1 MLWLLATLLGCSRED
16 FYAERSLYN
25 NIREVYEDCE
35 EGKIGFLKRKAN
47 IQTLFT
53 DCGSNNIYHYNWSP
67 DGRLFYFQLFTNNFI
82 LNPENQGVDQLPIGK
97 PIARG
102 VWMHDAAI
110 VVPTIE
116 TDDGPPQLSVYLTAG
131 MIQNHEIPGTKPA
144 DLQVYENK
152 TMLLTFIDDS
162 GKRRPYFFSEADGF
176 SRAFDF
182 LDQVT
187 NIDVAPKANLL
198 SYTDENGNHLVSL
211 DGTKIADF
219 PDAKRGIPHPEGKY
233 VALETDGAP
242 LPPVDLG
249 DGKYK
254 NPEVRKREEKRR
266 QQKID
271 SLPDWVPK
279 EIIPPEINI
288 YNVENKRRYR
298 IKHFFGERF
307 EWYPNQKYFCSFFLR
322 GIDGQLIQQNIALTD
337 IGVAL
342 LMADNDNYPS
352 SVELWTPIEKKT
364 DTTD

>member
-1 MLWLLATLLGCSRED
+1 MLWLLATVLGCSRED

-102 VWMHDAAI
+102 VWLHDAAI

-131 MIQNHEIPGTKPA
+131 MIQKHEIPGTEPA
-144 DLQVYENK
+144 DLQVYEGK

-176 SRAFDF
+176 SRAFEF
-182 LDQVT
+182 LDQVI

-198 SYTDENGNHLVSL
+198 SYTDTEGNHLVSL
-211 DGTKIADF
+211 DGTNIADF

-271 SLPDWVPK
+271 NLPDWVPK

-307 EWYPNQKYFCSFFLR
+307 EWYPNQKYFCSFFVR

-352 SVELWTPIEKKT
+352 SVELWTPVEKKT
-364 DTTD
+364 TEAK